1 MCHCHSNVTGSSCEK
16 HFCRINGGSSF
27 HVMLHVFIFCSV
39 TGVVIEFRVVT
50 ILYVFGFCMLFL
62 CIFLLEHPGLSC
74 NCTWVGRVVRDKS
87 TSLRVLFEDILSD
100 SKSMLILGPP
110 GVWVLRFFLH
120 LLASLH
126 ACWAHAAIVF
136 QILFA
141 RCRLQMFMLLASV
154 LEFAMLSEFE
164 TDIVGAGVPPDVSP
178 SWLQFAL
185 FRHCRV
191 LVCTKHND
199 KAPRNSFYLRLR
211 AWDAA

>member
-1 MCHCHSNVTGSSCEK
+1 MSLAQAVKSISAGSMVGVPSMSCCM
-16 HFCRINGGSSF
+16 FI
-27 HVMLHVFIFCSV
+27 IFCSV

-87 TSLRVLFEDILSD
+87 TSLRVLFRRTSFQTQNRCW
-100 SKSMLILGPP
+100 SS
-110 GVWVLRFFLH
+110 VLLEFESYVFFLH

-199 KAPRNSFYLRLR
+199 KAPRNSF
-211 AWDAA
+211 